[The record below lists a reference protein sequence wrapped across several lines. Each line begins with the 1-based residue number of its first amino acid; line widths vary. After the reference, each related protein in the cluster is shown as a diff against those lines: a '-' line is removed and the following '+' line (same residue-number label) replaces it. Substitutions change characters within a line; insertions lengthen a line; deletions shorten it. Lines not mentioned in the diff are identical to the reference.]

1 MKSDPKALNPALY
14 QTKLRASL
22 HEAGFITE
30 DIEDIFN
37 RLRRQAPEWLENGK
51 CLQAD
56 FAKAVS
62 DEAREGRIPKE
73 EARKNFLRDP
83 ARLFSSAS
91 FQV

>member
-1 MKSDPKALNPALY
+1 MKAPLNPALY
-14 QTKLRASL
+14 QTRLRAAL

-30 DIEDIFN
+30 DIEDIFK
-37 RLRRQAPEWLENGK
+37 RLRKRAPEWLYNGK

-56 FAKAVS
+56 FAKAVNN
-62 DEAREGRIPKE
+62 EAREHRIPKE